1 MDVITYTAAPST
13 TRLYGR
19 AVGGSLPRLR
29 GSGRP
34 ADGLP
39 DLQVRRLGVRTDLD
53 QLATYVR
60 ITDGLLADRLP
71 ALFPHLAAFGPQLA
85 LLTDRRFGFA
95 AMGLVHVQHRLT
107 QHRPLLVGETYDLA
121 VSPAGLRTHRR
132 GQLIDIQTDAT
143 VHGET
148 VWQETMTLL
157 ARGIAGGEV
166 VDSSPLDGVDA
177 PAGTMRWSVP
187 AHTGR
192 AYAAVSGDRNPIHL
206 SRLTARTFGF
216 PRAIAHG
223 MWTAARALSVVGARL
238 PAAFH
243 CEMAFRHPVLLPA
256 QVLFGQDSSAQG
268 DHLLGVVSA
277 DATHQ
282 HLVARVRPL

>member
-1 MDVITYTAAPST
+1 MDVVTYTAAPST

-34 ADGLP
+34 ADRLP

-148 VWQETMTLL
+148 VWQETMSCSP
-157 ARGIAGGEV
+157 EV
-166 VDSSPLDGVDA
+166 SPA
-177 PAGTMRWSVP
+177 ATSWT
-187 AHTGR
+187 AH
-192 AYAAVSGDRNPIHL
+192 
-206 SRLTARTFGF
+206 RLTGWMPQRAQCGGRCPRTPGA
-216 PRAIAHG
+216 PTRQSPE
-223 MWTAARALSVVGARL
+223 TATRS
-238 PAAFH
+238 
-243 CEMAFRHPVLLPA
+243 
-256 QVLFGQDSSAQG
+256 
-268 DHLLGVVSA
+268 
-277 DATHQ
+277 T
-282 HLVARVRPL
+282 